1 MNWIKK
7 FVIMSMPMAKRYKM
21 KVSGRSRAGV
31 AGSNP
36 AGDMDVCVVCCKG
49 KGTSQDNQ
57 DKRNKCGKSTERE
70 QEKEFREKQKSRRE
84 NGCLSLVSVV
94 PITRPEEFYRLCCV
108 IVRMYSRNL
117 KNEAAVVGLGLL
129 RQGGKEDEEEV
140 VVCHNAG
147 YFL

>member
-1 MNWIKK
+1 
-7 FVIMSMPMAKRYKM
+7 MSMPMAERYKV

-31 AGSNP
+31 SGSNP
-36 AGDMDVCVVCCKG
+36 AGDKDVSVVCCKG

-57 DKRNKCGKSTERE
+57 DKRNKWGKSTERE
-70 QEKEFREKQKSRRE
+70 QEKEFREKQ

-108 IVRMYSRNL
+108 IARMYSRNL
-117 KNEAAVVGLGLL
+117 KNEAAVVGLGVL
-129 RQGGKEDEEEV
+129 RQGGKEDEGEEV
-140 VVCHNAG
+140 VCHSAG